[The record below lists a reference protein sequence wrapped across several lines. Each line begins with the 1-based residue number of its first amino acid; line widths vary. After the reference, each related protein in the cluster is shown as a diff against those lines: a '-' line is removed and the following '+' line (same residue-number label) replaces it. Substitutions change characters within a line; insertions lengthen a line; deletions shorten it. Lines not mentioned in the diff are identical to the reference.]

1 MRMMSWSRYHCLS
14 QSLMRIRAGLRRG
27 RLAGTGHKIATAALS
42 APAAKGATPGR
53 RRHREP
59 ATENAGAGRPAP
71 DESDPQRG
79 CFEPKWGHAI
89 PMSDAVTSD

>member
-1 MRMMSWSRYHCLS
+1 MRMMSWSRYRCLS
-14 QSLMRIRAGLRRG
+14 QSFMRIRAGLRRG
-27 RLAGTGHKIATAALS
+27 RIADTGHKITTAALS
-42 APAAKGATPGR
+42 APAAKGGTPCR
-53 RRHREP
+53 RRHRQP
-59 ATENAGAGRPAP
+59 ATESARAWRPAP